1 MTIALTACTSE
12 EATQTIHWDT
22 QSKLPALADGS
33 AHLGLAGPVTGIID
47 SKLFI
52 MGGANFPAAMPW
64 DGGAK
69 AYHQEAYIYEI
80 RDGHLD
86 FIKQTPTGIPLAY
99 SGVYSDSKR
108 LYIAGG
114 ENNNG
119 IQKDVFT
126 LELTADSI
134 RIERLPNLPYP
145 YTNGGLLKVKNKLFF
160 IGGEN
165 TEHVS
170 ARIYELNLSVPGSAW
185 KANSTPLPYPV
196 SHAIFLADAKEENIY
211 IIGGRKRNENSRST
225 VYDQV
230 LQWNLSTQKIETI
243 GTLPRPLA
251 AGTGVMDDQGD
262 ILIFG
267 GDDAS
272 TFHQVEDLIAKIN
285 MTEDSNQKQILIQQ
299 KALLQQNHPGF
310 TTDSWIFNVQ
320 QKKWSKIT
328 PLPASSPVTTQA
340 LSYKNMI
347 IIPSGEIKAG
357 VRTNQILVGTIG
369 EGGKHAK

>member
-1 MTIALTACTSE
+1 MTIALTACNPE
-12 EATQTIHWDT
+12 DATQTIHWDT
-22 QSKLPALADGS
+22 QSKLPMQADGS
-33 AHLGLAGPVTGIID
+33 AHLGLAGPITGIID
-47 SKLFI
+47 NKLLL
-52 MGGANFPAAMPW
+52 MGGANFPATMPW

-69 AYHQEAYIYEI
+69 EYHQEAYIYEI
-80 RDGHLD
+80 GDGHVD
-86 FIKQTPTGIPLAY
+86 FVKQTPTHIPLAY
-99 SGVYSDSKR
+99 SAVCSDGTR

-134 RIERLPNLPYP
+134 QIARLPNLPHP

-170 ARIYELNLSVPGSAW
+170 ARIYELNLSIAGSTW
-185 KANSTPLPYPV
+185 ETHPTTLPYPV
-196 SHAIFLADAKEENIY
+196 SHAIFLTDAKEQNIY

-225 VYDQV
+225 VYDQI

-272 TFHQVEDLIAKIN
+272 TFHQVEDLIAKITA
-285 MTEDSNQKQILIQQ
+285 TEDSNQKQILIQQ
-299 KALLQQNHPGF
+299 KAFLQQNHPGF
-310 TTDSWIFNVQ
+310 TSDSWKFNIQ
-320 QKKWSKIT
+320 QKKWSKIA
-328 PLPASSPVTTQA
+328 PIPAKSPVTTQA

-357 VRTNQILVGTIG
+357 IRTDQILVGTIG
-369 EGGKHAK
+369 KGGKHAK